1 MSQDGGK
8 SSGSNAGVVILIAI
22 LLLTI
27 GCCGGLALF
36 AGFFYTAVEV
46 SPPPAVRHE
55 SAMPVEAIPAE
66 TIAPEPAL
74 PEPALPEST
83 DNSPAPPSAP

>member
-46 SPPPAVRHE
+46 SPPPAVMHDM
-55 SAMPVEAIPAE
+55 AVPVEAVPTE
-66 TIAPEPAL
+66 QTD